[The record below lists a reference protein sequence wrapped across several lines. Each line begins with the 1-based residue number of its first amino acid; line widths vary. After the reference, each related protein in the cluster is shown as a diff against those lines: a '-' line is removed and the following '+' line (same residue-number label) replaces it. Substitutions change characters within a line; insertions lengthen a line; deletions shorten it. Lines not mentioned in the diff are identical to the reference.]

1 MQIPNFTIGDH
12 NREAFC
18 LLVKALPTGQLYTGR
33 VIEKKSA
40 RSLDQN
46 SLYWEL
52 VTGLGNQIGYEKDEM
67 HYLLG
72 FKFLSYEKNGETFI
86 KSTTKL
92 NTAEFSEY
100 FAKCERF
107 AAECGFIL
115 DTVRF

>member
-1 MQIPNFTIGDH
+1 MQIRNFTIGDH

-18 LLVKALPTGQLYTGR
+18 MLVKALPTGQLYTGK
-33 VIEKKSA
+33 VIEKKLA
-40 RSLDQN
+40 RTLSQN
-46 SLYWEL
+46 DLYWKL
-52 VTGLGNQIGYEKDEM
+52 VTGLGDLIGYEKDEM
-67 HYLLG
+67 HQLLG
-72 FKFLSYEKNGETFI
+72 YKFLSYEKNGETFI

-115 DTVRF
+115 DSVRF